1 MARKATFDY
10 LADGLAQ
17 DSNLEAIRMKAE
29 TGNQLSLNE
38 KIDLSLS
45 FQNRMFL
52 RDSLLR
58 QRDQLKRQLARLK
71 SRYDQNEKALDLLSW
86 IIEKDKVNRNSK

>member
-10 LADGLAQ
+10 SADGLAQ
-17 DSNLEAIRMKAE
+17 DSNLEAMRVKAE
-29 TGNQLSLNE
+29 TGNLLSLNE

-45 FQNRMFL
+45 FQHRLFL
-52 RDSLLR
+52 RDNLTSLR
-58 QRDQLKRQLARLK
+58 GQLKRQLDRLN
-71 SRYDQNEKALDLLSW
+71 SRYDQNEKALDLLSG